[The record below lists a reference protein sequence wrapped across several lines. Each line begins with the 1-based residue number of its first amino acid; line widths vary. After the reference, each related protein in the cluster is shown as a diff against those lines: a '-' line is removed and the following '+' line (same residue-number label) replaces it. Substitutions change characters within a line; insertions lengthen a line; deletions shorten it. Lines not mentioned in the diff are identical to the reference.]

1 VKESRQIIIISFI
14 EIIFRIFFFLRK
26 KNNKRVMQIDIKIEI
41 KDLKSNISKESKI
54 FIQNCAINSN
64 ELIVKKKK
72 YININLQ

>member
-1 VKESRQIIIISFI
+1 MKESRQIIIISFI